1 MTVTIK
7 TEDGTLKK
15 IESVPDEYNSVVYE
29 GEEYFQCIVWLSKGV
44 DTYFHWTHM
53 DEDGEIC
60 NDWFMDVSKIPN
72 YNLWIYA
79 WTMGNYKEIDDVLD
93 RAHSEVDK
101 LNKEE
106 FNKWVD
112 EHKERFPRLTK
123 YIEGDEE

>member
-1 MTVTIK
+1 MAKNEAIWIK
-7 TEDGTLKK
+7 TEDGTMKE
-15 IESVPDEYNSVVYE
+15 IEGEPDRGALEYE
-29 GEEYFQCIVWLSKGV
+29 GEQYYQCDIWKSKGV
-44 DTYFHWTHM
+44 DTYFHWEHM

-60 NDWFMDVSKIPN
+60 LEWRIDMSKMPN
-72 YNLWIYA
+72 FNLWIYA

-112 EHKERFPRLTK
+112 EHKERFPGLTR
-123 YIEGDEE
+123 YTE